1 VGRERERTP
10 LVLRVAQPQFGKEPF
25 ERVIRTLPID
35 PSRLHSNGFDRRV
48 GEERRQFRKTLSRR
62 LEAALSDLDRTVRL
76 TYLTAGNDCVPMD
89 VETSDA
95 VPDPFHHHH
104 LRLRCKEADGRRT
117 FRSEI

>member
-1 VGRERERTP
+1 
-10 LVLRVAQPQFGKEPF
+10 
-25 ERVIRTLPID
+25 
-35 PSRLHSNGFDRRV
+35 
-48 GEERRQFRKTLSRR
+48 
-62 LEAALSDLDRTVRL
+62 
-76 TYLTAGNDCVPMD
+76 MD